1 MQIRKRCVQC
11 NTLNDPDRFYC
22 VNCGKYLKGT
32 VAEEKTRFTI
42 WGTDD
47 SPVRPAPDKILSAAA
62 VNVQTRQ
69 IVICPE
75 CSVECDAAGGVLPL
89 SCPECGYF
97 FQAGIDRIINTSD
110 RADTNHKVTADPGSG
125 RNSGTNSNQVNSSA
139 GNTST
144 GRGPLPRAGRDS
156 SSLRIISL
164 SSDHL
169 LPEMMKET
177 GSIIGKNG
185 TAFRAFKSKQQ
196 VSIWH
201 TDTGWY
207 VRAIFGTPLFNG
219 VPMNQ
224 GASIKLSAGDKLDID
239 EEQFMAEI
247 IK

>member
-11 NTLNDPDRFYC
+11 NTLNDSDRFYC

-32 VAEEKTRFTI
+32 VAEDKKRFTI

-47 SPVRPAPDKILSAAA
+47 SPVRSAPDNKRPAA
-62 VNVQTRQ
+62 VNVRTRQ

-75 CSVECDAAGGVLPL
+75 CNAECDAEGGVLPL

-97 FQAGIDRIINTSD
+97 FQAGIDRIINSSNRT
-110 RADTNHKVTADPGSG
+110 DTNRNVTADPGRG
-125 RNSGTNSNQVNSSA
+125 RDSDNNTGQVNFGA
-139 GNTST
+139 GNISA

-156 SSLRIISL
+156 SALRIISL
-164 SSDHL
+164 SSNHL

-177 GSIIGKNG
+177 GNIIGKNG
-185 TAFRAFKSKQQ
+185 TAFRSFKSNQQ

-207 VRAIFGTPLFNG
+207 ARAIFGTPLFNG

-239 EEQFMAEI
+239 EGQFMTEI